1 MERNRLLSIASA
13 YSLRLI
19 FVLAPCIS
27 RRRGGAD
34 GTPLAP
40 GMAGRK
46 VAAWR
51 WCFKHRS
58 WVRQHGRELQQ
69 HRLVF
74 NRVLA
79 RYLMPAIDPAMID
92 VLAPVW

>member
-1 MERNRLLSIASA
+1 
-13 YSLRLI
+13 
-19 FVLAPCIS
+19 
-27 RRRGGAD
+27 
-34 GTPLAP
+34 
-40 GMAGRK
+40 MAGRK

-58 WVRQHGRELQQ
+58 WVRRHGRELQQ

-79 RYLMPAIDPAMID
+79 RYVMPVIDPAMID
-92 VLAPVW
+92 VLAPVRAANPILRAYWAVTRRLL